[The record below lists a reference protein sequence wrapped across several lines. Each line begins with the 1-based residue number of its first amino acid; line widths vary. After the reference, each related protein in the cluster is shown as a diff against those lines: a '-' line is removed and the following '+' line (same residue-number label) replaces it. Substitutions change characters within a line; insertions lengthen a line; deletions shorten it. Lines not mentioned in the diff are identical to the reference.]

1 MSHRLPSS
9 LSEYLRSLF
18 DKFMITCIT
27 FYILFSV
34 FLVLCPDLEL
44 FHEDKD
50 MCVCVCVFPCV
61 FSIAMLNSSALFPLG
76 LLPSV
81 VSMRR
86 KKNVSFYPSSFL
98 TVTSFNK
105 RKTNTKRT
113 IRILLTCAPA
123 VNMRNTQEKWIT
135 PWHSPSHHP
144 SHLQL
149 KAKGYAAGE
158 KCENKPVWGGYQ
170 AKHSKQGRVVMQV

>member
-1 MSHRLPSS
+1 MTKFKFHVDIFSSVAVIIFHSDFFLNPFNPFLYSFFYIPVIVRTITITMSHRLPSS

-34 FLVLCPDLEL
+34 FLVLCPGLEL

-50 MCVCVCVFPCV
+50 VCVCVCVFPCV
-61 FSIAMLNSSALFPLG
+61 FSIAMLNSSAPFPLG

-86 KKNVSFYPSSFL
+86 KK
-98 TVTSFNK
+98 K
-105 RKTNTKRT
+105 
-113 IRILLTCAPA
+113 
-123 VNMRNTQEKWIT
+123 
-135 PWHSPSHHP
+135 
-144 SHLQL
+144 
-149 KAKGYAAGE
+149 
-158 KCENKPVWGGYQ
+158 
-170 AKHSKQGRVVMQV
+170 